1 MVCIAMPEQQSTDP
15 KPVQVGVQSR
25 PGAYDI
31 QQSIWFGWYGKRFFP
46 DQEVWCTQKFG
57 FLKFNLREATTK
69 KSINS
74 RILLMIFTTV
84 VREESLFLKRWSK
97 FQILNLQTRYHL
109 LLLQIQFIRFMTRRQ
124 APTSSSKLDTR
135 TTQPAC
141 CMPGG
146 RWAAMLAAIWL
157 AIAGE
162 MPMFIM
168 AAGLRPWNCGR
179 PGGAECREWGSPR
192 GCPGIDIGLI
202 AGGSC
207 GIFWTVKIIKF
218 SHQKTTSVFIEQ
230 FFDCFRAFVYLSGL
244 RHIVAFGVAKP
255 LLEG

>member
-1 MVCIAMPEQQSTDP
+1 MHAKVWVSI
-15 KPVQVGVQSR
+15 VQVERSNNKKINQFSYLANDFHNGR
-25 PGAYDI
+25 
-31 QQSIWFGWYGKRFFP
+31 KRR
-46 DQEVWCTQKFG
+46 KF
-57 FLKFNLREATTK
+57 
-69 KSINS
+69 
-74 RILLMIFTTV
+74 IFETLIKISNT
-84 VREESLFLKRWSK
+84 STSA
-97 FQILNLQTRYHL
+97 FQLPKLNLQTRYHL
-109 LLLQIQFIRFMTRRQ
+109 LLLQIQFIRFTTRRQ
-124 APTSSSKLDTR
+124 APSSSSKLDTR

-218 SHQKTTSVFIEQ
+218 SHHKTTSAFIEQ
-230 FFDCFRAFVYLSGL
+230 FFDCFRSFVYLSGL
-244 RHIVAFGVAKP
+244 GHIVAFGVANL